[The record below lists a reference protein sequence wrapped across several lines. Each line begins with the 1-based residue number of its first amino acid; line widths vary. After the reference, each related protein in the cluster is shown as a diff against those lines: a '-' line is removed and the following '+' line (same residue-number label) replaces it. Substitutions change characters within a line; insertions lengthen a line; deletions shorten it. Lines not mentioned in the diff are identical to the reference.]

1 MMTSTRSRRSLWAP
15 LLLLVFLTGLGFALV
30 RGEVTGLR
38 AAGLGLA
45 GGVTL
50 WFLHLFVDSVQD
62 GQWPAFES
70 HWGGL
75 GGGLGGWRVSPSLL
89 YLMGAL
95 GFASA
100 VVALGAERTPDAPA
114 AASPLT
120 TPSLLPP

>member
-1 MMTSTRSRRSLWAP
+1 MTSALKPRRSLWAA
-15 LLLLVFLTGLGFALV
+15 LLLVVFLSGLVFALM

-38 AAGLGLA
+38 ASGLALA

-50 WFLHLFVDSVQD
+50 WFLHLFVSSLED

-89 YLMGAL
+89 YLLGAL

-100 VVALGAERTPDAPA
+100 VVALGAERNEAPPA
-114 AASPLT
+114 ATVASP
-120 TPSLLPP
+120 